1 VSRLDDAYKVLEND
15 TDFMIAAM
23 SQTPVSVWH
32 QYNDYPEGKIH
43 DYGGIA
49 EGYHP
54 GMVTIAGNW
63 FRRNRFEFRAYI
75 K

>member
-1 VSRLDDAYKVLEND
+1 MSTTYKVLESD

-43 DYGGIA
+43 DYGGIV

-54 GMVTIAGNW
+54 GMVKIAGKW